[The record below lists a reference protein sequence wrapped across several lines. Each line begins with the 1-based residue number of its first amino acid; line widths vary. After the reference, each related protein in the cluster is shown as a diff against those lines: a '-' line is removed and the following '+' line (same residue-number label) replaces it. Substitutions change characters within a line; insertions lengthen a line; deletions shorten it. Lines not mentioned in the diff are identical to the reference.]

1 MHAAV
6 EEARRAKHR
15 FISANLRLVVSV
27 ARRYPVPA
35 SMELLDL
42 IQEGNLGLEHAVDTF
57 DWRQGFKFSTHATLW
72 IRQAIGRALTQKA
85 ALVRLPNERWA
96 QLRAALRDAVGDVAE
111 LDDENA
117 RLYRLTTP
125 APLDGPIGDGGGAYV
140 DSLAA
145 DAATPEQSL
154 IERDEAATL
163 DDLLGVLDTRARH
176 AVDKR
181 FGLTD
186 GRRRSYRQV
195 AKELGGT
202 AEAARRLVE
211 RALAAVLAEAAS
223 RSTAA

>member
-1 MHAAV
+1 VGHS
-6 EEARRAKHR
+6 RRTIQPTRRGHR
-15 FISANLRLVVSV
+15 MNPPSVSPTRTPT
-27 ARRYPVPA
+27 A
-35 SMELLDL
+35 
-42 IQEGNLGLEHAVDTF
+42 HAVDPPGH
-57 DWRQGFKFSTHATLW
+57 RL
-72 IRQAIGRALTQKA
+72 ALTQKA

-96 QLRAALRDAVGDVAE
+96 PLRAALRDAAGDVAE

-125 APLDGPIGDGGGAYV
+125 ASLDGPIGDEGSGEYV
-140 DSLAA
+140 DSLAI

-163 DDLLGVLDTRARH
+163 RDLLGVLGTRARF
-176 AVDKR
+176 AVDRR

-186 GRRRSYRQV
+186 GRRRSYRHL
-195 AKELGGT
+195 AEELGST

-211 RALAAVLAEAAS
+211 RALAAVRAEAVS